1 MKPELIINADDFG
14 MNENVTRAIA
24 RCFRNGLLSN
34 TTMIVNMDYC
44 EEALEIARREGF
56 VKQVGLH
63 LNLMQGVPLT
73 EKMRMNRTFCNE
85 DGMFMG
91 AVGKG
96 IRRYERFWL
105 SHDDLVAVDGEIG
118 AQMSRF
124 KELGL
129 SLMHCDA
136 HQYSNTYLP
145 ILPVFSENARRF
157 GFRTTRGSVW
167 TSNIRG
173 GRISFLKRMYAKHVR
188 KRIVDMGLV
197 AADVVGFLWNI
208 DTLQLVEQCVVE
220 LHCHPNYRMANGEL
234 SLLGSL
240 CDWTTRYEE
249 SFGLIKKNVQRYSLI
264 DFTYLTRRV
273 CGK

>member
-1 MKPELIINADDFG
+1 MKPGLIINADDFG
-14 MNENVTRAIA
+14 MNENATRAIA
-24 RCFRNGLLSN
+24 RCFHDGLLSN

-56 VKQVGLH
+56 INRVGLH

-73 EKMRMNRTFCNE
+73 EKMRMNRTFCNG
-85 DGMFMG
+85 DGVFTG
-91 AVGKG
+91 SVGKG
-96 IRRYERFWL
+96 VRRYERFWL
-105 SHDDLVAVDGEIG
+105 SHDDLVAVNDEIE

-145 ILPVFSENARRF
+145 ILPVFSENARRY

-167 TSNIRG
+167 TSNVRG
-173 GRISFLKRMYAKHVR
+173 GQISFLKRMYARYVR
-188 KRIVDMGLV
+188 SRIVKMGLV

-208 DTLQLVEQCVVE
+208 DTLSTNEQSVVE
-220 LHCHPNYRMANGEL
+220 LHCHPNYRTADGGL
-234 SLLGSL
+234 SLSGLL

-249 SFGLIKKNVQRYSLI
+249 SFGLIKENVQRYSVV
-264 DFTYLTRRV
+264 DFAYLAEKFL
-273 CGK
+273 GK

>member
-14 MNENVTRAIA
+14 MNENATRAIA
-24 RCFRNGLLSN
+24 HCFRNGLLSN

-85 DGMFMG
+85 DGVFMG

-167 TSNIRG
+167 TGNVRG

-188 KRIVDMGLV
+188 KRIVDMGLA

-208 DTLQLVEQCVVE
+208 DTLQLAEQCVVE

-234 SLLGSL
+234 SLLGRL

-264 DFTYLTRRV
+264 DFAYLAKRV